1 METLEIEKIK
11 VNDASVLAQGTLDT
25 INDIHEYVKFN
36 EYQYKNNINPS
47 FLDEAEIKTEIMNL
61 SLNQRKKLKRSI
73 NSFRIKGSLQSVNRF
88 YHFLM
93 KKVLKSDTRIGVIY
107 GKKQLEIIEKRKNFV
122 AARNEMIKM
131 RGEYLNEKS
140 DFYKLRIVNGQKLQ

>member
-11 VNDASVLAQGTLDT
+11 ENNASVLTEGTLQT

-47 FLDEAEIKTEIMNL
+47 FLDEDEIKSVVMNL
-61 SLNQRKKLKRSI
+61 SLNQRKKLKRAI
-73 NSFRIKGSLQSVNRF
+73 NAFRIKGSLQSVNRF

-93 KKVLKSDTRIGVIY
+93 KKVLKSDTRIGVIF
-107 GKKQLEIIEKRKNFV
+107 GKKQLEIVEKRKKFV
-122 AARNEMIKM
+122 AARNEMKKM
-131 RGEYLNEKS
+131 RGEYLDEKA
-140 DFYKLRIVNGQKLQ
+140 DFYKLRIANGQKLQ